1 MRNLDAPRRSP
12 QFPRYPANEKTAGN
26 KSRRAKKRLV
36 FSTVLFVSVLLGT
49 CLFLSRAVLSN
60 VISSKPDAG
69 IGSNVEASIKEAEAK
84 TRTSGNQISV
94 TGVGRVIED
103 TAQGKLLGRRAAIT
117 DARRKL
123 LIQRQQ
129 LIGDPRFQTN
139 HGTTNVSGFLT
150 GTQRIKSEGV
160 RNGIYFIEIEMRL
173 SELLHSKF
181 DEDKFAGELDDL

>member
-1 MRNLDAPRRSP
+1 MRNLDAPKRLP
-12 QFPRYPANEKTAGN
+12 QFPRYTANERTARN
-26 KSRRAKKRLV
+26 NLSRAKKRRI
-36 FSTVLFVSVLLGT
+36 FSTAIFVSVLLGT
-49 CLFLSRAVLSN
+49 CLFLSRAVLSD
-60 VISSKPDAG
+60 VIGLKPDTGLAF
-69 IGSNVEASIKEAEAK
+69 NAEARIKEAEAK
-84 TRTSGNQISV
+84 TRTAGNKISV
-94 TGVGRVIED
+94 TGVGRVMDD

-129 LIGDPRFQTN
+129 LLGDPRFQTN

-150 GTQRIKSEGV
+150 GTQKINSEGV

-181 DEDKFAGELDDL
+181 DEDRFAGELEDL